1 MQGRRGCDTGVW
13 EKLVW
18 AICGYIL
25 KNNIGNNWESW
36 YICRI
41 KEEKQLEKLP
51 MCSMTFREDKG
62 NSIQFA
68 LEEKQ
73 KKGTKEIRL

>member
-1 MQGRRGCDTGVW
+1 
-13 EKLVW
+13 
-18 AICGYIL
+18 
-25 KNNIGNNWESW
+25 
-36 YICRI
+36 
-41 KEEKQLEKLP
+41 

-73 KKGTKEIRL
+73 KKGTKEIRTATCLL